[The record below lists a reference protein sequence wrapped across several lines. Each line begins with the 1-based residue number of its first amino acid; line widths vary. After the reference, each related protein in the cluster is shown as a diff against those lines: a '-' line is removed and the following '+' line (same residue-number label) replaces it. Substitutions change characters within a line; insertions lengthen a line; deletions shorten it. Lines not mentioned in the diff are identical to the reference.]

1 MSRPPT
7 PTTAMRSLLRRHRTV
22 TALALA
28 LLLTAAG
35 AELTART
42 LLHARLATV
51 AGRVL
56 GKGSDI
62 RVEGGPALLD
72 LWERHLDAVTVRS
85 EHARL
90 GRIPD
95 VAVRARLDDIR
106 LTGGQAGTVARTHA
120 EVAVPAASLQA
131 LAAPSGTRI
140 PVTGVRPD
148 PGAGTITLDL
158 GQSGLAQVT
167 LRPRLKDGRVTLAVD
182 SAEVLG
188 GPAPVALVDRIRDTL
203 SDRSG
208 TDYPLGLKATA
219 LDVTA
224 SGLDVTLAGGHARL
238 PARNNTL

>member
-1 MSRPPT
+1 MSRSLT
-7 PTTAMRSLLRRHRTV
+7 RATALRSLPRRHRAVTTV
-22 TALALA
+22 ALA
-28 LLLTAAG
+28 LLLTVAG

-42 LLHARLATV
+42 LLHDRLATV

-62 RVEGGPALLD
+62 RIDGGPALLD
-72 LWERHLDAVTVRS
+72 LWERHLDAVTIRS
-85 EHARL
+85 DHARL

-106 LTGGQAGTVARTHA
+106 LNGRHSGTVARTHA

-131 LAAPSGTRI
+131 LAVASGGRL

-148 PGAGTITLDL
+148 PEDGTLTLDL
-158 GQSGLAQVT
+158 GQGGLAQVT
-167 LRPRLKDGRVTLAVD
+167 LRPGLKDGRLTLAVD

-188 GPAPVALVDRIRDTL
+188 GPAPAALVDRIRGTL
-203 SDRSG
+203 SDRTG
-208 TDYPLGLKATA
+208 AAYPLGLKATA
-219 LDVTA
+219 LDITE

-238 PARNNTL
+238 PTRNTTS